1 MNINNPGNAIYG
13 TLKDM
18 PVYLYRGTKKLATPT
33 GTKILE
39 VYEKV
44 PTIKVDNQIAVY
56 TDAEEVYDIYN
67 WSPYLN
73 RYAIAEEG
81 AVNLEHSICT
91 KPISNII
98 EGVADMKFDAYI
110 ISKNGGYFSNPDH
123 DTMYIMAPEGR
134 IIPEQYTAFV
144 MVYVTGK
151 SISRSMLGYL
161 YLIEKED
168 IPEMLPISNHNANVI
183 YATCGNNEN
192 ELEIFS
198 WDEETSAYKGIGYLE
213 VNNNG

>member
-18 PVYLYRGTKKLATPT
+18 PVYLYRGTKKLATST
-33 GTKILE
+33 GSKILE

-91 KPISNII
+91 KPISNNI

-110 ISKNGGYFSNPDH
+110 ISKNGCHLSYPDH

-168 IPEMLPISNHNANVI
+168 DIPYTLSVLNVV
-183 YATCGNNEN
+183 YATYGDNEN

-198 WDEETSAYKGIGYLE
+198 WDEEISAYKRIGYLE
-213 VNNNG
+213 VKNG

>member
-18 PVYLYRGTKKLATPT
+18 PVYLYRGTKKLATST

-44 PTIKVDNQIAVY
+44 PAIKVDNQIAVY
-56 TDAEEVYDIYN
+56 TDIEEVYDIYN

-73 RYAIAEEG
+73 RYAIAEEV

-91 KPISNII
+91 KPISNNI

-110 ISKNGGYFSNPDH
+110 ISKNGCHLSYPDH

-161 YLIEKED
+161 YLIEYEDD
-168 IPEMLPISNHNANVI
+168 IPYTLSVLNVV
-183 YATCGNNEN
+183 YATYGDNEN

-198 WDEETSAYKGIGYLE
+198 WDEEISAYKRIGYLE
-213 VNNNG
+213 VKNG

>member
-18 PVYLYRGTKKLATPT
+18 PVYLYRGTKKLATST

-44 PTIKVDNQIAVY
+44 PAIKVDNQIAVY
-56 TDAEEVYDIYN
+56 TDTEEVYDIYN

-81 AVNLEHSICT
+81 AANLEHSICT
-91 KPISNII
+91 KPISNNI

-110 ISKNGGYFSNPDH
+110 ISKNGCHLSYPDH

-144 MVYVTGK
+144 MAYVTGK

-168 IPEMLPISNHNANVI
+168 DIPYTLSVLNVV
-183 YATCGNNEN
+183 YATYGDNEN

-198 WDEETSAYKGIGYLE
+198 WDEEISAYKRIGYLE
-213 VNNNG
+213 VKNG

>member
-1 MNINNPGNAIYG
+1 MNVNNPGNAIYG

-18 PVYLYRGTKKLATPT
+18 PVYLYRGTKKLATST

-44 PTIKVDNQIAVY
+44 PAIKVDNQIAVY
-56 TDAEEVYDIYN
+56 TDIEEVYDIYN

-91 KPISNII
+91 KPISNNI
-98 EGVADMKFDAYI
+98 EGAADMKFDAYI
-110 ISKNGGYFSNPDH
+110 ISKNGCHLSYPDH

-144 MVYVTGK
+144 MAYVTGK

-168 IPEMLPISNHNANVI
+168 DIPYTLSVLNVV
-183 YATCGNNEN
+183 YATYGDNEN

-198 WDEETSAYKGIGYLE
+198 WDEEISAYKRIGYLE
-213 VNNNG
+213 VKNG

>member
-1 MNINNPGNAIYG
+1 
-13 TLKDM
+13 M
-18 PVYLYRGTKKLATPT
+18 PVYLYRGTKKLATST

-39 VYEKV
+39 VYEKA
-44 PTIKVDNQIAVY
+44 PAIKVDNQIAVY
-56 TDAEEVYDIYN
+56 TDTEEVYDIYN

-91 KPISNII
+91 KPISNNI
-98 EGVADMKFDAYI
+98 EGAADMKFDAYI
-110 ISKNGGYFSNPDH
+110 ISKNGCHLSYPDH

-168 IPEMLPISNHNANVI
+168 DIPYTLSVLNVV
-183 YATCGNNEN
+183 YATYGDNEN

-198 WDEETSAYKGIGYLE
+198 WDEEISAYKRIGYLE
-213 VNNNG
+213 VKNNG

>member
-13 TLKDM
+13 ALKDM
-18 PVYLYRGTKKLATPT
+18 PVYLYRGTKKLATST
-33 GTKILE
+33 GSKILK
-39 VYEKV
+39 VYEKA
-44 PTIKVDNQIAVY
+44 PAIKVDNQIAVY
-56 TDAEEVYDIYN
+56 TDTEEVYDIYN

-73 RYAIAEEG
+73 RYAIVEKG
-81 AVNLEHSICT
+81 AVNLKHSICT
-91 KPISNII
+91 KPISNNI

-110 ISKNGGYFSNPDH
+110 ISKNGCHLSYPDH

-168 IPEMLPISNHNANVI
+168 DIPYTLSVLNVV
-183 YATCGNNEN
+183 YATYGDNEN

-198 WDEETSAYKGIGYLE
+198 WDEEISAYKRIGYLE
-213 VNNNG
+213 VKNG

>member
-18 PVYLYRGTKKLATPT
+18 PVYLYRGTKKLATST

-44 PTIKVDNQIAVY
+44 PAIKVDNQIAVY
-56 TDAEEVYDIYN
+56 TDMEEVYDIYN

-73 RYAIAEEG
+73 RYAIVEEWV
-81 AVNLEHSICT
+81 VNLEHSIFA
-91 KPISNII
+91 KPISNNI
-98 EGVADMKFDAYI
+98 EGVTDMKFDAYI
-110 ISKNGGYFSNPDH
+110 ISKNGCHLSYPDH

-144 MVYVTGK
+144 MAYVTGK

-168 IPEMLPISNHNANVI
+168 DIPYTLSVLNVV
-183 YATCGNNEN
+183 YATYGDNEN

-198 WDEETSAYKGIGYLE
+198 WDEEISAYKRIGYLE
-213 VNNNG
+213 VKNG

>member
-18 PVYLYRGTKKLATPT
+18 LVYLYRGTKKLATST

-39 VYEKV
+39 VYEKA
-44 PTIKVDNQIAVY
+44 PAIKVDNQIAVY
-56 TDAEEVYDIYN
+56 TDTEEVYDIYN

-91 KPISNII
+91 KPISNNI
-98 EGVADMKFDAYI
+98 EGVADMEFDAYI
-110 ISKNGGYFSNPDH
+110 ISKNGCHLSYPDH

-168 IPEMLPISNHNANVI
+168 DIPYTLSVLNVV
-183 YATCGNNEN
+183 YAMYGDNEN

-198 WDEETSAYKGIGYLE
+198 WDEEISAYKRIGYLE
-213 VNNNG
+213 VKNNG

>member
-18 PVYLYRGTKKLATPT
+18 PVYLYRGTKKLATST
-33 GTKILE
+33 GSKILE
-39 VYEKV
+39 VYEKA
-44 PTIKVDNQIAVY
+44 PAIKVDNQIAVY
-56 TDAEEVYDIYN
+56 TDTEEVYDIYN

-91 KPISNII
+91 KPISNNI
-98 EGVADMKFDAYI
+98 EGAADMKFDAYI
-110 ISKNGGYFSNPDH
+110 ISKNGCHLSYPDH

-168 IPEMLPISNHNANVI
+168 DIPYTLSVLNVV
-183 YATCGNNEN
+183 YATYGDNEN

-198 WDEETSAYKGIGYLE
+198 WDEEISAYKRIGYLE
-213 VNNNG
+213 VKNG

>member
-13 TLKDM
+13 TLKNM
-18 PVYLYRGTKKLATPT
+18 PVYLYRGTKKLATAT
-33 GTKILE
+33 GVKILE

-44 PTIKVDNQIAVY
+44 PKVKVDNQIAVY
-56 TDAEEVYDIYN
+56 TDIEEVYDIYN

-91 KPISNII
+91 KPISNNI

-110 ISKNGGYFSNPDH
+110 ISKNGCHLSYPDH

-168 IPEMLPISNHNANVI
+168 DIPYTLSVLNVV
-183 YATCGNNEN
+183 YATYGDNEN

-198 WDEETSAYKGIGYLE
+198 WDEEISAYKRIGYLE
-213 VNNNG
+213 VKNG

>member
-39 VYEKV
+39 VYEKA
-44 PTIKVDNQIAVY
+44 PAIKVDNQIAVY
-56 TDAEEVYDIYN
+56 TDIEEVYDIYN

-91 KPISNII
+91 KPVSNII

-110 ISKNGGYFSNPDH
+110 ISKNGCHLSYPDH

-168 IPEMLPISNHNANVI
+168 DIPYTLSVLNVV
-183 YATCGNNEN
+183 YATYGDNEN

-198 WDEETSAYKGIGYLE
+198 WDEEISAYKRIGYLE
-213 VNNNG
+213 VKNNG

>member
-1 MNINNPGNAIYG
+1 MQSLDNSAFNFIISSAKSASSFWDSRLTFRIGI
-13 TLKDM
+13 LF
-18 PVYLYRGTKKLATPT
+18 
-33 GTKILE
+33 KILE

-44 PTIKVDNQIAVY
+44 PKAKVDNQIAVY
-56 TDAEEVYDIYN
+56 TDTEEVYDIYN

-73 RYAIAEEG
+73 RYAIVEEG
-81 AVNLEHSICT
+81 AVNLEHSICP
-91 KPISNII
+91 KPISNNI

-110 ISKNGGYFSNPDH
+110 ISKNGYHLSYPYH

-168 IPEMLPISNHNANVI
+168 DIPYTLSVLNVV
-183 YATCGNNEN
+183 YATYGDNEN

-198 WDEETSAYKGIGYLE
+198 WDEEISAYKCIGYLE
-213 VNNNG
+213 VKNG

>member
-18 PVYLYRGTKKLATPT
+18 PVYLYRGTKKLATST
-33 GTKILE
+33 GSKILE
-39 VYEKV
+39 VYEKA
-44 PTIKVDNQIAVY
+44 PAIKVDNQIAVY
-56 TDAEEVYDIYN
+56 TDTEEVYDIYN

-91 KPISNII
+91 KPISNNI
-98 EGVADMKFDAYI
+98 EGAADMKFDAYI
-110 ISKNGGYFSNPDH
+110 ISKNGCHLSYPDH
-123 DTMYIMAPEGR
+123 GTMYIMAPEGR

-168 IPEMLPISNHNANVI
+168 DIPYTLSVLNVV
-183 YATCGNNEN
+183 YATYGDNEN

-198 WDEETSAYKGIGYLE
+198 WDEEISAYKRIGYLE
-213 VNNNG
+213 VKNG

>member
-18 PVYLYRGTKKLATPT
+18 PVYLYRGTKKLATST

-44 PTIKVDNQIAVY
+44 PAIKVDNQIAVY
-56 TDAEEVYDIYN
+56 TDIEEVYDIYN

-73 RYAIAEEG
+73 RYAIVEEWV
-81 AVNLEHSICT
+81 VNLEHSICA
-91 KPISNII
+91 KPISNNI
-98 EGVADMKFDAYI
+98 EGVANMKFDAYI
-110 ISKNGGYFSNPDH
+110 ISKNGCHLSYPDH

-134 IIPEQYTAFV
+134 IIPGQYIAFV
-144 MVYVTGK
+144 MVYATGK

-168 IPEMLPISNHNANVI
+168 DIPYTLSVLNVV
-183 YATCGNNEN
+183 YATYGDNEN

-198 WDEETSAYKGIGYLE
+198 WDEEISAYKRIGYLE
-213 VNNNG
+213 VKYG